1 MIDLILHTFYQ
12 ILSRRNIG
20 FFSSSA
26 SCKTIYNFKRIEI
39 TNRNTFSMKSLSEDD
54 LELVTVS
61 FCKEKLFVVVQRGRT
76 KQAVIFKRHRG

>member
-1 MIDLILHTFYQ
+1 
-12 ILSRRNIG
+12 
-20 FFSSSA
+20 
-26 SCKTIYNFKRIEI
+26 
-39 TNRNTFSMKSLSEDD
+39 MKSLSEDD